1 MRTPVV
7 LIILFLIVGAVA
19 IALWPF
25 TIPLPFEPAV
35 PGQYNLRASRPTWPA
50 TERVVPYHPGPGMG
64 SNRVA

>member
-7 LIILFLIVGAVA
+7 LIVLFLIAGAAA

-25 TIPLPFEPAV
+25 SIPLPFEPAV

-50 TERVVPYHPGPGMG
+50 TERVAPYRPAPGMG
-64 SNRVA
+64 SNRIA